1 MAGLD
6 RTELQN
12 GASEGPAAFRA
23 LLAERLKRQGVEPH
37 EMPGFLRE
45 MAKLLSA
52 DPDLPPAAANQR
64 LHYLGWTDVAVDYQ
78 SLQLAAACLQ
88 EERGFKGSR
97 GQGVE

>member
-1 MAGLD
+1 MAGADWMVD
-6 RTELQN
+6 RTG
-12 GASEGPAAFRA
+12 GASQVAFRS

-64 LHYLGWTDVAVDYQ
+64 LQYLGWSEVTVDYQ

-88 EERGFKGSR
+88 EDATA
-97 GQGVE
+97 

>member
-1 MAGLD
+1 MAGADRMVD
-6 RTELQN
+6 RTG
-12 GASEGPAAFRA
+12 GASQVAFRS

-64 LHYLGWTDVAVDYQ
+64 LQYLGWSEVTVDYQ

-88 EERGFKGSR
+88 EDATA
-97 GQGVE
+97 

>member
-1 MAGLD
+1 MAGMD
-6 RTELQN
+6 RTQLQN

-64 LHYLGWTDVAVDYQ
+64 LQYLGWTDVTVDYQ
-78 SLQLAAACLQ
+78 SLLLTAACLQ
-88 EERGFKGSR
+88 EDAR
-97 GQGVE
+97 